1 MKASVAVVVAQVA
14 IWILHSRRTPRPY
27 TWKCYVVV
35 LGTAAA
41 GLLELFDFPPVFNRI
56 FDAHSLWHASTV
68 PLGFLWY
75 VHAVNRATRPRVV
88 ASHVCRTPPP
98 EPCPRC
104 HCSVPKPRWQYFK
117 DDMVWDARVGK
128 HKLDGAEAGE
138 PEVSE

>member
-75 VHAVNRATRPRVV
+75 VHTRRGEPSNTPRRRCLSRSPH
-88 ASHVCRTPPP
+88 ASTRTMS
-98 EPCPRC
+98 
-104 HCSVPKPRWQYFK
+104 SVPLLC
-117 DDMVWDARVGK
+117 A
-128 HKLDGAEAGE
+128 
-138 PEVSE
+138 